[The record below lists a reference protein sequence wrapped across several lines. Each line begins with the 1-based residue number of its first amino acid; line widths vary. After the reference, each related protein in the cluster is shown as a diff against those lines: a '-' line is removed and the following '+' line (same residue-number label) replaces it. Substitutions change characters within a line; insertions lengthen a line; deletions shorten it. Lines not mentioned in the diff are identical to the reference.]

1 MKVFLDTNV
10 LISAF
15 ASKKVCFEV
24 LQKAIE
30 EYELVVGEVVLKEMK
45 KILGKKIKL
54 DRAEISEVLSFLS
67 QFQIEPK
74 PQKVLSA
81 IAIADPDDAW
91 VLASAIA
98 SGANVLVTGDKD
110 LLSIARELTEIT
122 ILAPRQFLERY

>member
-24 LQKAIE
+24 LQKTVE
-30 EYELVVGEVVLKEMK
+30 EYELVIGEVVLKEMK

-54 DRAEISEVLSFLS
+54 DQAEISEVLSFLS

-81 IAIADPDDAW
+81 IAIADLDDAW

-98 SGANVLVTGDKD
+98 SGANILVTGDKD
-110 LLSIARELTEIT
+110 LLSIARELKEIT